1 MNLLDNTQ
9 NQIKNITKTLLD
21 PIKTLLHPSNISYG
35 FIGLTTVLLGYYTF
49 FENNIE
55 NPLPDTLASPSESA
69 ASQPNTASSETTT
82 ASSETTTASS
92 LNPFASSEPSTAASS
107 LNPFASSDS
116 SSEPS
121 SASVSSNTSDEKPM
135 FSGGKKYQRKTNK
148 YKYR

>member
-9 NQIKNITKTLLD
+9 NQIQNIA
-21 PIKTLLHPSNISYG
+21 KTLLHPSNISYG

-82 ASSETTTASS
+82 ASS
-92 LNPFASSEPSTAASS
+92 LNPFASSEPSTTSSDPSTASSAVSS
-107 LNPFASSDS
+107 LNPFAS
-116 SSEPS
+116 
-121 SASVSSNTSDEKPM
+121 DEKPII
-135 FSGGKKYQRKTNK
+135 SGGKRKMKKTK
-148 YKYR
+148 KSKK

>member
-9 NQIKNITKTLLD
+9 NQIQNIA
-21 PIKTLLHPSNISYG
+21 KTLLHPSNISYG

-82 ASSETTTASS
+82 ASS
-92 LNPFASSEPSTAASS
+92 LNPFASSEPSTTSSDPSTASSAVSS
-107 LNPFASSDS
+107 LNPFAS
-116 SSEPS
+116 
-121 SASVSSNTSDEKPM
+121 DEKPII
-135 FSGGKKYQRKTNK
+135 SGGKRKLKKTK
-148 YKYR
+148 KSKK

>member
-9 NQIKNITKTLLD
+9 NQIKNITKTLLR
-21 PIKTLLHPSNISYG
+21 PIKTLLEPSNISYG

-82 ASSETTTASS
+82 ASS
-92 LNPFASSEPSTAASS
+92 LNPFASSETSNTSSETSNTSSETSNTSSAASS
-107 LNPFASSDS
+107 LNPFAS
-116 SSEPS
+116 
-121 SASVSSNTSDEKPM
+121 DEKPII
-135 FSGGKKYQRKTNK
+135 SGGKRKLKKTRK
-148 YKYR
+148 SKK

>member
-9 NQIKNITKTLLD
+9 NQIKNIT
-21 PIKTLLHPSNISYG
+21 KTLLHPSNISYG

-82 ASSETTTASS
+82 ASS
-92 LNPFASSEPSTAASS
+92 LNPFASSEPSTTSSEPTTASSAASS
-107 LNPFASSDS
+107 LNPFAS
-116 SSEPS
+116 
-121 SASVSSNTSDEKPM
+121 DEKPII
-135 FSGGKKYQRKTNK
+135 SGGKRKLKKTRK
-148 YKYR
+148 SKK

>member
-9 NQIKNITKTLLD
+9 NQIKNIAKTLLE
-21 PIKTLLHPSNISYG
+21 PSNISYG
-35 FIGLTTVLLGYYTF
+35 FIGLTTAILGYYTF
-49 FENNIE
+49 FENDIE

>member
-9 NQIKNITKTLLD
+9 NQIKNIA
-21 PIKTLLHPSNISYG
+21 KTLLHPSNISYG

-82 ASSETTTASS
+82 ASS
-92 LNPFASSEPSTAASS
+92 LNPFASSEPSTTSSEPSTASSAASS
-107 LNPFASSDS
+107 LNPFAS
-116 SSEPS
+116 
-121 SASVSSNTSDEKPM
+121 DEKPII
-135 FSGGKKYQRKTNK
+135 SGGKRKLKKTK
-148 YKYR
+148 KSKK

>member
-9 NQIKNITKTLLD
+9 NQIKNIA
-21 PIKTLLHPSNISYG
+21 KTLLHPSNISYG

-82 ASSETTTASS
+82 ASS
-92 LNPFASSEPSTAASS
+92 LNPFASSEPSTTSSDPSTASSAVSS
-107 LNPFASSDS
+107 LNPFAS
-116 SSEPS
+116 
-121 SASVSSNTSDEKPM
+121 DEKPII
-135 FSGGKKYQRKTNK
+135 SGGKRKLKKTK
-148 YKYR
+148 KSKK

>member
-82 ASSETTTASS
+82 ASS
-92 LNPFASSEPSTAASS
+92 

-121 SASVSSNTSDEKPM
+121 SASVSSNPSDEKPM

>member
-82 ASSETTTASS
+82 ASS

-121 SASVSSNTSDEKPM
+121 SASVSSNPSDEKPM